1 QDQQAGR
8 EGNPPAPFPQ
18 LVFLMALGT
27 GGIAVLPGYASIG
40 PAAPLLL
47 VLTRLLQGLAW
58 GGEAGPATTYILEAA
73 PPRCLA

>member
-1 QDQQAGR
+1 
-8 EGNPPAPFPQ
+8 
-18 LVFLMALGT
+18 
-27 GGIAVLPGYASIG
+27 PGYDSIG

-73 PPRCLA
+73 PPHKRGTYACWQVVAQGIAAVAAGLMGYLL